1 MEPGQK
7 RPSREDSQDEGGST
21 VDDAFLK
28 QWQDLLVGDKYGRAS
43 VKLAIVK
50 PLFKPPDDVPSTAPP
65 PFYNAKCG
73 VRVILHVLVGPGY
86 GALKRAEMILRPQ

>member
-1 MEPGQK
+1 MPGLGQK

-28 QWQDLLVGDKYGRAS
+28 QWLDLLVGDKYGRAS

-50 PLFKPPDDVPSTAPP
+50 PLFKPPDDVPSITALR
-65 PFYNAKCG
+65 PFYNAKMWRSYTRRCSLYNAIMW
-73 VRVILHVLVGPGY
+73 RKDHFHV
-86 GALKRAEMILRPQ
+86 